1 MHGENESDAERDQA
15 GHGDGLNAD
24 SDDLGENLRGNE
36 NSRAGEAVED
46 PTENTQVQQTVGQS
60 RAAGVEKAFEREFQA
75 EPPARA
81 FRASA

>member
-1 MHGENESDAERDQA
+1 MHGENESHAERDQA
-15 GHGDGLNAD
+15 GHWDGLNAD
-24 SDDLGENLRGNE
+24 PDDLGENLRGNE

-46 PTENTQVQQTVGQS
+46 PSENAQVQQPVCQS
-60 RAAGVEKAFEREFQA
+60 GTAGVEETFERKFQA